1 MVLLWMM
8 WFYYGIIWFY
18 DWKHM
23 VLLWEQYGFT
33 MDNMVLLWDKYVFTV
48 G

>member
-1 MVLLWMM
+1 MVLLWDDTVLL
-8 WFYYGIIWFY
+8 WIIWFY
-18 DWKHM
+18 YWKNM
-23 VLLWEQYGFT
+23 GLPSEQYGFT